1 MLHHLSQSIAD
12 LLWNTTKRFI
22 VSSKQKTSERRSMPL
37 RWIMLTFKNI
47 GKFIRFHPIMFL
59 FLIFAQIVCCVAVFI
74 SCGMAYNMEY
84 VEKPPLE
91 TQYFC
96 YVFQMPQSL
105 TLSNEYDN
113 NGNLIKT
120 QYYLDDK
127 KSIDSVEYPDAI
139 PFGEYK
145 SLMDKAFIA
154 ANNSHLFTT
163 DILLYRGNYFDV
175 SEDFTLSYH
184 TIYPEAKGNFLGFNE
199 EQIETDEKIFFAHT
213 TASNGKHSDYCYYYT
228 GKKYNLNGTE
238 FKCVGESSYTFIPY
252 NSIPDNFAV
261 GQIWFYYDG
270 TLTEDQINDI
280 KEKLD
285 NIFGSRSV
293 ETAIPEAY
301 DPIEIQYSRMLF
313 VVSIIVMIIIILALA
328 KFYRFVLSSRKT
340 TLAVLRLCG
349 CTKTKAH
356 ILYMLEISFTISV
369 TTALGYIIYKYIFH
383 TPIAEMYPAFE
394 SFYITPVYLAV
405 ICTYIITAIIVMII
419 AIIPEIR
426 KKIL

>member
-1 MLHHLSQSIAD
+1 M
-12 LLWNTTKRFI
+12 
-22 VSSKQKTSERRSMPL
+22 

-47 GKFIRFHPIMFL
+47 GKFIRFHPVMFL
-59 FLIFAQIVCCVAVFI
+59 FLIFAQVVCCVAVFI

-199 EQIETDEKIFFAHT
+199 EQIETDEKIFFAPT

-261 GQIWFYYDG
+261 GQVWFNYDG
-270 TLTEDQINDI
+270 TLTEDQITEI
-280 KEKLD
+280 KGKLD
-285 NIFGSRSV
+285 TIFGDRTLEIAV
-293 ETAIPEAY
+293 PEAY
-301 DPIEIQYSRMLF
+301 DPIEIQYSKMLF
-313 VVSIIVMIIIILALA
+313 IVSIVVILIILLALS
-328 KFYRFVLSSRKT
+328 KFYKFILSDRKN
-340 TLAVLRLCG
+340 TLSVLRLCG
-349 CTKTKAH
+349 CTRTKAH
-356 ILYMLEISFTISV
+356 IVYMLEIFLTMAV
-369 TTALGYIIYKYIFH
+369 TTGIGYLLYKFVFH
-383 TPIAEMYPAFE
+383 APIAQMYPAFE
-394 SFYITPVYLAV
+394 AFYITPVYFAV
-405 ICTYIITAIIVMII
+405 TGAYFAAAMIIMSVTAATAIKTKTI
-419 AIIPEIR
+419 
-426 KKIL
+426 KK